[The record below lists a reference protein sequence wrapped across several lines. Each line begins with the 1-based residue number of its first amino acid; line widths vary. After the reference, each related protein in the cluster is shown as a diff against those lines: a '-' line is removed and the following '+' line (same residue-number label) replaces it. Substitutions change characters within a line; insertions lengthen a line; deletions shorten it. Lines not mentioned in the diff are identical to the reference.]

1 VQQKLGFGLT
11 IAALGIAATVA
22 LPSGRAW
29 ASPSP
34 QAAQQESP
42 YKDQGEYDL
51 AQAADKETD
60 PHKKLDKIKEWEQKY
75 PDAKL
80 AGRRTFQK
88 ANALMQIATAAYGK
102 QGPPELLDDGKKAA
116 QDVVDNFNTYFSDD
130 VKKGIGATDDQWK
143 TALGSV
149 QIQAHAVLGWVDQQK
164 KDYPAAEGEFKKL
177 TGSNPNDAQSYF
189 SLGSAI
195 IAEKNINRYSE
206 AIYDLARST
215 AITGQG
221 ALPPAGEKTAE
232 DYLTRVYSGYHGD
245 DMKDPK
251 QAQQVKDDIAK
262 LKQQALASPTP
273 PPDFHI
279 KNANEISQEQ
289 FKNQDE
295 FNKAHPDTALWRTIK
310 TALTAADGDNYFS
323 QIKGSVIPPAEIGMF
338 KAKIVTINDKDIVAN
353 VDNVGGD
360 VTLKFEKALNAKVL
374 KEGDPFEF
382 KGEVAAFTKEPYML
396 TVTIDD
402 PKEDIKGLPDAAFS
416 AAPAHRAPVKKAA
429 PKKK

>member
-1 VQQKLGFGLT
+1 M
-11 IAALGIAATVA
+11 AALGIAAAVS

-29 ASPSP
+29 AGPTP
-34 QAAQQESP
+34 QAAAQQESP

-51 AQAADKETD
+51 AQSVDKETD

-75 PDAKL
+75 PQAKL

-88 ANALMQIATAAYGK
+88 VQALMAVAVPAYGK
-102 QGPPELLDDGKKAA
+102 PGPPELLDDAKKAA

-130 VKKGIGATDDQWK
+130 VKKAIGATDEQWK
-143 TALGSV
+143 AALGNT
-149 QIQAHAVLGWVDQQK
+149 QLQAHAVLGWVDQQK
-164 KDYPAAEGEFKKL
+164 KDYPDAETEFKKL
-177 TGSNPNDAQSYF
+177 TGLNPNDAQSYY

-195 IAEKNINRYSE
+195 IAQKNISRYSE
-206 AIYDLARST
+206 AIYDIARAT

-262 LKQQALASPTP
+262 LKQQAMASPTP
-273 PPDFHI
+273 PSDFHI

-295 FNKAHPDTALWRTIK
+295 FNKAHPDIALWRNIK
-310 TALTAADGDNYFS
+310 TALSAPDGDTYFA
-323 QIKGSVIPPAEIGMF
+323 QLKDSVVPPAEIGTL
-338 KAKIVTINDKDIVAN
+338 KAKIVTINEKDIVAN

-360 VTLKFEKALNAKVL
+360 VTLKFEKALNTKVL

-382 KGEVAAFTKEPYML
+382 KGTVASYTKEPYML
-396 TVTIDD
+396 TVAIDD
-402 PKEDIKGLPDAAFS
+402 PKEDIKGLPETAFS
-416 AAPAHRAPVKKAA
+416 AAPARRAPVKKAA